1 MIAPL
6 DLAPFAWLIP
16 LAFYDLKTRQVPSG
30 LFAAVPCLICSLIAL
45 LRGEWALVLAAVSI
59 YAASERPGLKHNWL
73 RAVTLVTGVVIC
85 VGAMMLDPLSM
96 PGIVSLIGFWIM
108 FELNWWGG
116 VDALLAMGLMV
127 LWNDPRLV
135 ICWLIAQ
142 VLVLLARRR
151 YFLLTFPHPLKS
163 EELDALGFP
172 ALPALTIA
180 ALLFVIWKWFFV

>member
-30 LFAAVPCLICSLIAL
+30 WFAAVPCLISSLIAL
-45 LRGEWALVLAAVSI
+45 LRGEWALVVAVAAIYAVSERDGLKRKWMRSVALAAGVLVIAGMMMIAPLSI
-59 YAASERPGLKHNWL
+59 PGI
-73 RAVTLVTGVVIC
+73 VTLV
-85 VGAMMLDPLSM
+85 
-96 PGIVSLIGFWIM
+96 GFWLM

-116 VDALLAMGLMV
+116 VDALLAMGLMM

-142 VLVLLARRR
+142 VFVLLARRR
-151 YFLLTFPHPLKS
+151 FFLLAFPRPLKP

-180 ALLFVIWKWFFV
+180 ALLFVTWKWFL

>member
-1 MIAPL
+1 MIALL
-6 DLAPFAWLIP
+6 DLTPFAWLIP

-30 LFAAVPCLICSLIAL
+30 WFAAAPCLISSLIAL
-45 LRGEWALVLAAVSI
+45 LRGEWALVLAVAAI
-59 YAASERPGLKHNWL
+59 YAASERASLPQRWM
-73 RAVTLVTGVVIC
+73 RSVVFVVGVFVC
-85 VGAMMLDPLSM
+85 VGMMMIDPLSM
-96 PGIVSLIGFWIM
+96 PGIVALMGFWFM

-127 LWNDPRLV
+127 LWNDPRLI

-142 VLVLLARRR
+142 VFVLLARKR
-151 YFLLTFPHPLKS
+151 YFLLAFPRPLKP

-180 ALLFVIWKWFFV
+180 ALLFVAWKWFL